1 MAIKTQSE
9 LLALSSANFPDN
21 TTAEITP
28 EKHREWNG
36 DAIDSMFV
44 IAGRTMTIADYNTA
58 RTGNNLV
65 PGCNYRFSQI
75 NIPAMAGNPFD
86 LIVTALTDSTI
97 SDWGFIVSS
106 GSYIRAFVPQDILL
120 VGIKVAELQTG
131 SLNAAVDFKDL
142 AADGRYYGW
151 TEVPVEPTV
160 SDNFPVVHERIATV
174 DGTTVLNHNIE
185 AESALNEKII
195 GFHPTDST
203 GYEPTYFYPDNGN
216 QIFYGPSFAD
226 AINEVGFVTDIIGSQ
241 ISDIANVRVNW
252 HKVNTTIFGMV
263 AFDAVFNLGSGGDP
277 WVTFTLPHAG
287 PGALSAQ
294 VIDSVIGHGHAIDT
308 STFNHVVLVSVTG
321 VSSGLNPHPHGRCT
335 LNLIGNHNNPI
346 NVRVE
351 FSFSY
356 SIQPYA

>member
-44 IAGRTMTIADYNTA
+44 IAGRTMTIANYNTA

-75 NIPAMAGNPFD
+75 NIPAMGGNPFD
-86 LIVTALTDSTI
+86 VVVTAITDSTI
-97 SDWGFIVSS
+97 SDWGMIVSS
-106 GSYIRAFVPQDILL
+106 GSFIRAFVPQDMDEAD
-120 VGIKVAELQTG
+120 IKVAEYQTT
-131 SLNAAVDFKDL
+131 SPDTAASFQSL
-142 AADGRYYGW
+142 AAASSYFNW
-151 TEVPVEPTV
+151 TEVPVLVENNTR
-160 SDNFPVVHERIATV
+160 FLIMHERV
-174 DGTTVLNHNIE
+174 DSTNANTPLAHNIE
-185 AESALNEKII
+185 AESITAQKFV

-216 QIFYGPSFAD
+216 EIFYGPSFAD
-226 AINEVGFVTDIIGSQ
+226 AINEVGFATDLIGSQ
-241 ISDIANVRVNW
+241 ISDIANVKVNW
-252 HKVNTTIFGMV
+252 QKVNTTIFGMV
-263 AFDAVFNLGSGGDP
+263 AFDAVFNLGSVGDP
-277 WVTFTLPHAG
+277 WFTFTLPHAG

-308 STFNHVVLVSVTG
+308 SGFNHVVLVSITG
-321 VSSGLNPHPHGRCT
+321 VSAGLTPHPHGRCT
-335 LNLIGNHNNPI
+335 LNLIGTHNNPI